1 MINVRL
7 PRRYGVRW
15 LRLKSLNINNLFLM
29 NRQDD
34 VTGLKLSV
42 QRRMF
47 NAYTL
52 IKTNINMS
60 CLGWSEAF
68 VPEKTAC
75 KVLWT
80 VLYLHEILIYQ
91 AYLCELLYI
100 HTLVV
105 LMTHL
110 TTCRN
115 FSRGISTYC
124 IQHCFIL
131 LPKETLSKPTDS
143 DITPSQFPGGLR
155 LSEIL
160 VMTLHT
166 PKGEQSVWYNYS
178 GDTSITF

>member
-15 LRLKSLNINNLFLM
+15 LRLKSLNINNMFLM

-68 VPEKTAC
+68 VPEKTLHAKC
-75 KVLWT
+75 YEQYCICMKSLFIKRIFVSSYIFILLWSLWHT
-80 VLYLHEILIYQ
+80 W
-91 AYLCELLYI
+91 LLAE
-100 HTLVV
+100 TLVV
-105 LMTHL
+105 VLVHTVYNTVL
-110 TTCRN
+110 FCFQRRPYPN
-115 FSRGISTYC
+115 QL
-124 IQHCFIL
+124 IQTSH
-131 LPKETLSKPTDS
+131 PLSS
-143 DITPSQFPGGLR
+143 LEGCVCLR
-155 LSEIL
+155 
-160 VMTLHT
+160 
-166 PKGEQSVWYNYS
+166 Y
-178 GDTSITF
+178 